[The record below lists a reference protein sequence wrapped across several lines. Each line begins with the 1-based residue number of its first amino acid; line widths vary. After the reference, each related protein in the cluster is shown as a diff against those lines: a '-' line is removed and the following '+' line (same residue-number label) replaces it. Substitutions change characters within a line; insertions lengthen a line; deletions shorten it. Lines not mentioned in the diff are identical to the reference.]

1 LYALISPGKFIS
13 KYGARRKSERR
24 VGKSQINIMK
34 KKLTTS
40 LLSFSKSIQK
50 AFILSCLLFIIIAS
64 KSYCQTLDDFRQAA
78 GNSRGGTDF
87 IPYSSLRSDAESVS
101 REVNYRK
108 EQAQSCRADIWEKE
122 KDNLLEDI
130 KKNNSQDSKDKLE
143 KLNKKLAECVDVFDR
158 LYQARAGLREIFD
171 KVLSQL
177 YDSKSHP
184 DRHLRS
190 DASEE
195 DKKKFYDYINVIE
208 SEIKNE
214 ERDHQE
220 QEDGARKRKA
230 EIEAILNKS

>member
-1 LYALISPGKFIS
+1 
-13 KYGARRKSERR
+13 
-24 VGKSQINIMK
+24 MK
-34 KKLTTS
+34 KKLIPS
-40 LLSFSKSIQK
+40 LLSLSVSFSDCVRK
-50 AFILSCLLFIIIAS
+50 ALILSCLLFMIIPS

-78 GNSRGGTDF
+78 GSSRGGTDF
-87 IPYSSLRSDAESVS
+87 IPYSSLRSDGESVS
-101 REVNYRK
+101 REVDYRK

-143 KLNKKLAECVDVFDR
+143 KLNKKLADCVDVFDR
-158 LYQARAGLREIFD
+158 LHQARAGLREIFD
-171 KVLSQL
+171 RVLSQL
-177 YDSKSHP
+177 SDSKSHP

-214 ERDHQE
+214 EKNHQD
-220 QEDGARKRKA
+220 QEEGARKRKG
-230 EIEAILNKS
+230 EIEAILSKT